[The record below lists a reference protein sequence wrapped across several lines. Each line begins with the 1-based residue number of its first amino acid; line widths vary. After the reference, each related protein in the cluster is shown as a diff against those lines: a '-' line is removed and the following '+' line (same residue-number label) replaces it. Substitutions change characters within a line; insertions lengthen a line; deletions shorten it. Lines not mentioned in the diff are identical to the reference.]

1 MRTSIGGKVLYERHM
16 QNIARN
22 RKQVGSEVSNLRSL
36 PDFEECK
43 IDLLN
48 EIFSSFR
55 IGNPA
60 P

>member
-1 MRTSIGGKVLYERHM
+1 VCRSIASLVLM